1 MRIDCPARSPPAS
14 RRAGLMKVGRNKCT
28 ITPETRPDAAIRLLC
43 FHHAGAGAYSFR
55 AWSRML
61 RPDVELLAAQL
72 PGRENRYSEP
82 LLYSADAVLD
92 ELISC
97 LDDSLGP
104 RYVIFGHSLGA
115 LLAYRFANRVRKTG
129 ELPQPLRLF
138 LSSACVP
145 GRNEH
150 DGSPRAGSQ
159 LLSDEALIKKI
170 TTLAGTPVEILNDAA
185 LLDVFLPVL
194 RADFAVLSQANCAT
208 EKILDIPFTL
218 LGGST
223 DPTVRP
229 EDIDC
234 WKRLSSRASETH
246 ILQGGHF
253 YLQRSQAAL
262 LQIINAVLGD
272 HIANDAADNNR
283 PTSQLNART

>member
-1 MRIDCPARSPPAS
+1 MRIDCRAGPPAVS
-14 RRAGLMKVGRNKCT
+14 RRAGLMQAGRNKCT
-28 ITPETRPDAAIRLLC
+28 ITPETRPHAAVRLLC
-43 FHHAGAGAYSFR
+43 FHHAGAGAYTFR

-92 ELISC
+92 ELISS

-104 RYVIFGHSLGA
+104 RYAIFGHSLGA
-115 LLAYRFANRVRKTG
+115 LLAYRFASRVRKTG
-129 ELPQPLRLF
+129 ELPEPLRLF

-145 GRNEH
+145 GHNED
-150 DGSPRAGSQ
+150 DGPLRAGSP
-159 LLSDEALIKKI
+159 LLSDEALIKKMA
-170 TTLAGTPVEILNDAA
+170 LLGGTPVEILNDAA

-194 RADFAVLSQANCAT
+194 RADLAVLSQANCTT
-208 EKILDIPFTL
+208 EEILDIPFTL

-234 WKRLSSRASETH
+234 WKRLSSHRCQTH
-246 ILQGGHF
+246 IMQGGHF
-253 YLQRSQAAL
+253 YLQHSQIAL

-272 HIANDAADNNR
+272 HIEELRRLKPSLSR
-283 PTSQLNART
+283 PWA